1 MQSGSK
7 KGLAEVEVIAVI
19 ALVVEAVEVV
29 LVVVDG
35 VTGDNFVSGV
45 LSVKVTIKSSIP
57 DVELGLETLGQGV
70 VTEGSLVI
78 ASVIDVVVEG
88 EDVVKPWVML
98 VFEGMLVNVLDS
110 GGDDS

>member
-1 MQSGSK
+1 M
-7 KGLAEVEVIAVI
+7 AEVAVIAVI
-19 ALVVEAVEVV
+19 ALAVEAVEVV

-35 VTGDNFVSGV
+35 VTGANFVSGV

-57 DVELGLETLGQGV
+57 DVELGLETLGQKV

-78 ASVIDVVVEG
+78 ASAKVVVVEG
-88 EDVVKPWVML
+88 EAVVKPIVML
-98 VFEGMLVNVLDS
+98 VFEGMLVNVVDS

>member
-1 MQSGSK
+1 M
-7 KGLAEVEVIAVI
+7 AEVEVIAVI
-19 ALVVEAVEVV
+19 ALAVEAVEVV

-35 VTGDNFVSGV
+35 VTGANFVSGV

-57 DVELGLETLGQGV
+57 DVELGLETLGQKV

-78 ASVIDVVVEG
+78 ASAKVVAVEG
-88 EDVVKPWVML
+88 EAVVKPCVML
-98 VFEGMLVNVLDS
+98 VFEGMLVNVVDS